1 MVSSIQMYV
10 PHEFKITEDALTQM
24 VTQINEPE
32 DITWKTLLMADYVYH
47 HQDTDYDGGLS
58 FLDRLSRKLGFRHHN
73 EWNIQEFKD
82 WVRTHENPQNAF
94 VRIIDEMLEDPK
106 DIDYYGL

>member
-10 PHEFKITEDALTQM
+10 PQEFKITEDALTQM

-47 HQDTDYDGGLS
+47 HRDQDYDGGLS
-58 FLDRLSRKLGFRHHN
+58 FLDRLSKKIGFRHRD
-73 EWNIQEFKD
+73 EWNIEEFKD
-82 WVRTHENPQNAF
+82 WVRNHQNPQNAF
-94 VRIIDEMLEDPK
+94 IRIIDEMLEDSD